1 MRRKK
6 HSRRVIPIDN
16 PLLFDVEDSD
26 FWVNTLQILTT
37 VRVLK
42 PHRYQAFTIQT
53 PKSYYLLGD
62 GLSFFSKAVTRSLSS
77 MTRVASRLNMGSSP
91 SIEGASRAALGV
103 TCEEGGIVW
112 LGRVPV
118 PACLDT

>member
-6 HSRRVIPIDN
+6 HSRRVIRIDK
-16 PLLFDVEDSD
+16 PHLIDVECSD
-26 FWVNTLQILTT
+26 LWVNTVQILTT

-42 PHRYQAFTIQT
+42 PHGYTAFTIQT
-53 PKSYYLLGD
+53 PNSYYLLGD
-62 GLSFFSKAVTRSLSS
+62 GLTFFSRAVTRSLSS

-103 TCEEGGIVW
+103 TCEEGGIVG
-112 LGRVPV
+112 LGRIPA
-118 PACLDT
+118 PACLDI